1 MFSHLYRLL
10 YLLSHLYHLLAS
22 FNVLSGYFYVS
33 LILVVVV
40 TVLDCRSSLS
50 FSYDLVR
57 GVCASVSW

>member
-1 MFSHLYRLL
+1 MCPSVPSFVFAVLFVP
-10 YLLSHLYHLLAS
+10 S

-33 LILVVVV
+33 LILLVIP

-57 GVCASVSW
+57 GVCASVNS

>member
-1 MFSHLYRLL
+1 MCPPVPSFVFAVLFVP
-10 YLLSHLYHLLAS
+10 S

-33 LILVVVV
+33 LILVVVD

-50 FSYDLVR
+50 FSYHLVR

>member
-1 MFSHLYRLL
+1 MCPSVPSFLFAVLFVP
-10 YLLSHLYHLLAS
+10 S

-33 LILVVVV
+33 LILVVVP

-57 GVCASVSW
+57 GVSASVSS